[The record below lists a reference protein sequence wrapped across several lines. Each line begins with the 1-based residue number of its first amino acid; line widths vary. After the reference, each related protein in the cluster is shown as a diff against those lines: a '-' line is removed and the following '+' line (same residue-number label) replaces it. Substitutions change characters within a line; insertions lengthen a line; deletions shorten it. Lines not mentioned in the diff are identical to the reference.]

1 MSINP
6 STKFIGD
13 RGENLVKEHLLKK
26 GLLFIKS
33 NIHTDFGELDLIFK
47 DKKKIY
53 FIEVKTRRSAEFG
66 YPEESVDLKKLRRIK
81 KSIAVYLRGNPHY
94 AVLEK
99 DILIASVL
107 LTAHDEPEIKII
119 NFN

>member
-13 RGENLVKEHLLKK
+13 RGEQLVKEHLLNR
-26 GLLFIKS
+26 GLLFIDR
-33 NIHTDFGELDLIFK
+33 NVHTDFGELDLIFK
-47 DKKKIY
+47 DKQKIY
-53 FIEVKTRRSAEFG
+53 FIEVKTRRSADFG
-66 YPEESVDLKKLRRIK
+66 YPEEFVGLKKLSRIR
-81 KSIAVYLRGNPHY
+81 KSIAIYLRGNPHY

-107 LTAHDEPEIKII
+107 LTIHDEPEIKIVT
-119 NFN
+119 FN